1 MDEGGRTV
9 SEDDREV
16 VDGALA
22 EAGLDS
28 EDRFVDVVDG
38 EKKCLDH
45 DTRHAT
51 PPNGNYG
58 IYATASDQLVLLD
71 VDDYD
76 EIDDRSGLDAVEEL
90 RDQEPTLVQVSPHG
104 GAHLIYKLRTD
115 QNGRLPS
122 HTLEKRVGTANPNP
136 SWGEVRTMNQ
146 YVVGAGSSLDGCD
159 KDDCTTCADTDG
171 GQYTVPNP
179 RPVATIDA
187 ATLVETLLRDPDLGT
202 DDEQGSLTDARE
214 RDESPVSGGGAPA
227 GEVEEVLAYA
237 LDDSEDDRLRSLWRG
252 GENDDRSEAEC
263 ALALKVAWWIGA
275 GRSTSE
281 RKQLVAEV
289 FDGRHTPEGW
299 SAPRVEKWHKRG
311 ENYRESVLEAVERVS
326 DPYNPRGGVDDTRSW
341 KEIVAEN
348 ADQFDDAGEVPDDL
362 LATDATGE
370 PNAAADGGGVTSA
383 WDDADAPDYASRLDQ
398 DALKIVAEVD
408 EDESIGD
415 LDDREKAAAVWEL
428 CRRSNEV
435 HVRVRRDN
443 GSLWA
448 YDDGIW
454 SEEGE
459 RALRHAAR
467 QALGARNYGNNV
479 LEELKAQARADP
491 VVEVERGDFGVGA
504 EKIAVA
510 NGLLDLEA
518 AADGGDAL
526 RDLRPGD
533 YALSQLPVEYDPD
546 ASADRWRQFID
557 EVVESRKIDA
567 VQEYVGYCL
576 DRSGLPH
583 QKALLLVGSG
593 SNGKSTFLNTVKK
606 LLGSENVA
614 NTPLHKFE
622 DDDRVAGL
630 YGKLANIDADL
641 SDASLSRDGVSQ
653 FKRLTGDDPVE
664 GRHLY
669 EDAFQFDPVSKHLYA
684 ANQVPDVSGIV
695 DDTESA
701 FWRRWIIVNF
711 PVYIRKVD
719 RDDTLAETLADELSG
734 ILNWA
739 IEGYHRL
746 KGQGYFTDVETE
758 AETRRLW
765 KSWGESADEFIV
777 EHVERDDSLEPDDRL
792 TTSDLWQV
800 YKKWCTRTDR
810 DASGQRAF
818 TLKVKK
824 SDTDFGYGQSVRVS
838 HADSKTPAGYKHL
851 KVSDDLRNLV
861 EEVLDDSDDDRDDGQ
876 SSLV

>member
-1 MDEGGRTV
+1 VDEEGRTV

-16 VDGALA
+16 VDAALA
-22 EAGLDS
+22 EADLGSD
-28 EDRFVDVVDG
+28 DRFVDVVEG

-45 DTRHAT
+45 DTRHAS
-51 PPNGNYG
+51 PPSGNYG
-58 IYATASDQLVLLD
+58 IYATAGDQLVLLD

-76 EIDDRSGLDAVEEL
+76 EIDDESGLDAVEEL
-90 RDQEPTLVQVSPHG
+90 RDDHPTLTQVSPHG
-104 GAHLIYKLRTD
+104 GAHLIYKVKTD

-122 HTLEKRVGTANPNP
+122 HTLEKRVGTANPKP

-159 KDDCTTCADTDG
+159 KDGCTACAEADG
-171 GQYTVPNP
+171 GRYEVPSP
-179 RPVATIDA
+179 RPVATISA
-187 ATLVETLLRDPDLGT
+187 ASLVGTLLRDPDLGPGE
-202 DDEQGSLTDARE
+202 DQSALSDAAE
-214 RDESPVSGGGAPA
+214 RDESGASGDGEPA
-227 GEVEEVLAYA
+227 AEVADLLGYA
-237 LDDSEDDRLRSLWRG
+237 LDESDDERLRRLWRG
-252 GENDDRSEAEC
+252 PHDDRSEAEC
-263 ALALKVAWWIGA
+263 ALALKIGWWIGA
-275 GRSTSE
+275 GRSTAE
-281 RKQLVAEV
+281 RKRLVAEV
-289 FDGRHTPEGW
+289 FNGQHSPDGW
-299 SAPRVEKWHKRG
+299 SSPRVEKWAERG

-326 DPYNPRGGVDDTRSW
+326 DPYTPRDDVEDTRSW
-341 KEIVAEN
+341 KQIVAEN
-348 ADQFDDAGEVPDDL
+348 TDEFDSAGDVPDDL
-362 LATDATGE
+362 LVREGGVE
-370 PNAAADGGGVTSA
+370 PAAAADGGDVSSA
-383 WDDADAPDYASRLDQ
+383 WDGAEPPEYASRLDQ

-408 EDESIGD
+408 QDESIGD

-428 CRRSNEV
+428 CRRSNET
-435 HVRVRRDN
+435 HIRVRRDN

-467 QALGARNYGNNV
+467 QALGPRNYGNNV

-491 VVEVERGDFGVGA
+491 VVEVERGDFGVGVD
-504 EKIAVA
+504 KIAVA
-510 NGLLDLEA
+510 NGLLDLDE
-518 AADGGDAL
+518 AADGSDAL
-526 RDLRPGD
+526 RALRPSD
-533 YALSQLPVEYDPD
+533 YALSQLPVEYDPEAD
-546 ASADRWRQFID
+546 AKRWRQFID
-557 EVVESRKIDA
+557 EVVESQKVDA
-567 VQEYVGYCL
+567 IQEYVGYCL
-576 DRSGLPH
+576 DRSGLPK

-606 LLGSENVA
+606 LLGRENVA

-719 RDDTLAETLADELSG
+719 RDDTLSETLADELSG

-746 KGQGYFTDVETE
+746 KAQGYFTDVESE

-777 EHVERDDSLEPDDRL
+777 EHLERDDSLGPDDRL

-824 SDTDFGYGQSVRVS
+824 SDTDFGYAESVRVT
-838 HADSKTPAGYKHL
+838 HADTTTPRGYKHL
-851 KVSDDLRNLV
+851 KVSDDIRNLV
-861 EEVLDDSDDDRDDGQ
+861 DEVLDDSDDDRDDDQ